1 MNYRILLRQKLL
13 KKQVP
18 DFQQID
24 NQVNRALKDL
34 KAAEA
39 NLAIDLSWAVA
50 IAYHAMIRA
59 GRALIY
65 SRGYLPTARQTHKT
79 IVDVAG
85 VILGPG
91 YRQLIARFN
100 RLRRKRHDFI
110 YDSKNHTT
118 LREAR
123 IALETAGEL
132 IEKIST
138 AIREENPQ
146 GELNLRSGCRPEPPD
161 PQPGPWPGGADV
173 PLGRRTGPA
182 ERVYY

>member
-13 KKQVP
+13 KELAPDFRQIDKQV
-18 DFQQID
+18 I
-24 NQVNRALKDL
+24 RALKDL
-34 KAAEA
+34 KTAEA

-65 SRGYLPTARQTHKT
+65 SRGYLPTTRQTHKT

-85 VILGPG
+85 AILGPD

-123 IALETAGEL
+123 SALKTAGEL
-132 IEKIST
+132 IEKISF

-146 GELNLRSGCRPEPPD
+146 GDLNFRTGCRPGKPD
-161 PQPGPWPGGADV
+161 SQPGPPR
-173 PLGRRTGPA
+173 LGRRR
-182 ERVYY
+182 E